1 MENLEI
7 ITKNSTNLLPIVPL
21 RGKVAFPHT
30 NVSFEVGRKMTLRAI
45 DLASNSGDRLVF
57 IISQRETEKDEI
69 GASDL
74 YTVGCVA
81 KIKQVA
87 QLTGGAIRVLC
98 EGLYRAK
105 ARVVSFGEDSGCF
118 YGVADPIS
126 VKHADEILEEAYFRT
141 AKALVKDVLTADGKL
156 PKETISKLERINN
169 PEEYVDVVV
178 SAMRVRLEIKQ
189 TILEEERVIE
199 RLKLFERCLN
209 DELEISK
216 IEKKIATAV
225 RQSIDKNQKEYFLR
239 EQLKAIHTE
248 LGDDGK
254 EEDEY
259 RQKVLAKNLPADL
272 EEKCLKEIG
281 RMGKMQPSSPE
292 YTVITG
298 YLEQVL
304 ALPWA
309 EETEDTE
316 SLKDCTA
323 VLEEDHYGLE
333 KIKERITEYLAVLK
347 LTGSMKAPILC
358 FVGPPG
364 VGKTSI
370 AKSVA
375 RALGRKFV
383 RMSLGGVKDE
393 AEIRGHRRTYI
404 GAMPGRIMYGMK
416 NAGSINPV
424 FLLDEI
430 DKITSDIHGDPAGAL
445 LEVLDPEQNSTFR
458 DRYIEYPYDLSKV
471 MFITTANSLETIPA
485 PLRDRMEIIELSGYT
500 QEEKVEIA
508 RRYLIPKQLAANGL
522 TDNNAFF
529 TEDGVRATIEGYTR
543 EAGVRTLE
551 RTIGTLCRKVA
562 VQYADDKNLPLV
574 TVNADM
580 VPSFLGSPRFKK
592 EDERFDK
599 EVGAVTGLAWTAV
612 GGSTLTV
619 EAMLMPGKGE
629 LKLTGKLGDVMKE
642 SAMAALTY
650 IRAHAD
656 KYGIS
661 SDKFSS
667 YDLHVH
673 VPDGAT
679 PKDGPSAGITIATA
693 ILSVFTGRTVRGDIA
708 MTGEISLRG
717 KVLPIGGL
725 KEKSLAAR
733 RVGIATVIIP
743 EGNARDVEDLPDV
756 VKKDVRFL
764 PVKSVDEVFEVVL
777 EGGKRYDNPFAEEP
791 TQKPKTP
798 RKKRIPTPVPP
809 MTENNRDGVRCNEK

>member
-1 MENLEI
+1 MENTN
-7 ITKNSTNLLPIVPL
+7 ITMENTTNLLPIVPL

-30 NVSFEVGRKMTLRAI
+30 NISFEVGRKMTLKAI
-45 DLASNSGDRLVF
+45 DRATNGGDRLVF
-57 IISQRETEKDEI
+57 ILSQRQTEKDEI
-69 GASDL
+69 TAVDL

-105 ARVVSFGEDSGCF
+105 ARVLSFHETDECF
-118 YGVADPIS
+118 YGVADPI
-126 VKHADEILEEAYFRT
+126 VTKRGDEVLEEAYFRT
-141 AKALVKDVLTADGKL
+141 AKELVKDVFATDGKI
-156 PKETISKLERINN
+156 PKETVAKLERITDAD
-169 PEEYVDVVV
+169 EYVDVAL
-178 SAMRVRLEIKQ
+178 SNMRVRLDVKQ
-189 TILEEERVIE
+189 SILEEERIIE
-199 RLKLFERCLN
+199 RLKQFERCLN

-216 IEKKIATAV
+216 IEKKIANAV
-225 RQSIDKNQKEYFLR
+225 RQNIDKNQKEYFLR
-239 EQLKAIHTE
+239 EQLKAIHAE

-259 RQKVLAKNLPADL
+259 RQKVLAKGLLQDL
-272 EEKCLKEIG
+272 EDKCLKEIN

-298 YLEQVL
+298 YLDQVL
-304 ALPWA
+304 ALPWT

-316 SLKDCTA
+316 SLEDCVS
-323 VLEEDHYGLE
+323 VLEADHYGLE

-347 LTGSMKAPILC
+347 LTGNMKAPILC

-393 AEIRGHRRTYI
+393 VEIRGHRRTYI
-404 GAMPGRIMYGMK
+404 GAMPGRILYGMK

-430 DKITSDIHGDPAGAL
+430 DKITSDMHGDPAGAL
-445 LEVLDPEQNSTFR
+445 LEVLDPEQNNSFR

-471 MFITTANSLETIPA
+471 LFITTANSLDTIPA

-500 QEEKVEIA
+500 LEEKTEIA
-508 RRYLIPKQLAANGL
+508 RRYLVPKQLAANGL
-522 TDNNAFF
+522 TDNNASF
-529 TEDGVRATIEGYTR
+529 TEDGIRAAIEGYTR

-551 RTIGTLCRKVA
+551 RTVGTLCRKVA
-562 VQYADDKNLPLV
+562 VQYANDKNLPCV

-580 VPSFLGSPRFKK
+580 VPTFLGAPRYKK
-592 EDERFDK
+592 EDNRFEK
-599 EVGAVTGLAWTAV
+599 EIGAVTGLAWTAV
-612 GGSTLTV
+612 GGTTLTV
-619 EAMLMPGKGE
+619 EATLMPGKGD

-642 SAMAALTY
+642 SAQAALTY
-650 IRAHAD
+650 IRANAD
-656 KYGIS
+656 KFQIPAE
-661 SDKFSS
+661 KFSS
-667 YDLHVH
+667 FDLHVH
-673 VPDGAT
+673 VPEGAT

-693 ILSVFTGRTVRGDIA
+693 ILSAFSGKNVRGDVA
-708 MTGEISLRG
+708 MTGEITLRG

-733 RVGIATVIIP
+733 RVGIKTVIIP
-743 EGNARDVEDLPDV
+743 EGNRKDIEELPAV
-756 VKKDVRFL
+756 VREEIKFI
-764 PVKSVDEVFEVVL
+764 PVKQVDEVFAIVL
-777 EGGKRYDNPFAEEP
+777 EGGENYTAV
-791 TQKPKTP
+791 TQDKPSAPK
-798 RKKRIPTPVPP
+798 KKRAPKATPLPAIP
-809 MTENNRDGVRCNEK
+809 ENQQPNPTFCR